1 MISTLLALTVATPAL
16 AAVTVKKGDTLYNI
30 SQRNGVSVPRLRALN
45 NLKGDFLKVGQVL
58 KVGAPTPRAPVA
70 VKPAA
75 KTVAVKTVPVKKV
88 PMKTAS
94 AKPLQA
100 AKYTV
105 RSGDTLN
112 KIAGRGQISVAT
124 LQRANKLSGT
134 LIRVGQVLKVP
145 SPGSQ
150 VATVPS
156 LPPSMEARTIYTYR
170 TVGVHDTFVTLSAVA
185 ERNAKLSPAQF
196 MAMNKLS
203 APWVYPGMKV
213 LLPVRVPVPIPP
225 APQHP
230 PITLTAT
237 RVLGISVQVIKVDLR
252 HRDVLVSPVLP
263 QQGIGSSARVN
274 TLAKLSGAA
283 AVINGS
289 YFHPRS
295 YIPAGDLVVQ
305 GKRVSWGRI
314 PVALSIT
321 PDNRAHIGTSGGSW
335 AGAETVV
342 ASGPQIVVGGVVQTN
357 AGYSAVF
364 RDPGLFRRASRSA
377 IGLSSNRDLML
388 VSTLTPLT
396 TTEMGKVM
404 ARLGAREA
412 LLLDGG
418 SSTGL
423 SWNNRPILP
432 SIRSV
437 SYGIGIFVDYAGRR
451 YSRS

>member
-58 KVGAPTPRAPVA
+58 NVGAPTPKAHMA
-70 VKPAA
+70 LKPAA
-75 KTVAVKTVPVKKV
+75 KIVAVKKAPVKKA
-88 PMKTAS
+88 P
-94 AKPLQA
+94 AKPAQP

-105 RSGDTLN
+105 RSGDTLS
-112 KIAGRGQISVAT
+112 KIAKRGQISVAT

-134 LIRVGQVLKVP
+134 LIRVGQVLSVP
-145 SPGSQ
+145 SPGAQ
-150 VATVPS
+150 VAAAAVPS
-156 LPPSMEARTIYTYR
+156 LPPRMEARTIYTYR

-185 ERNAKLSPAQF
+185 QRNAKLSPAQF
-196 MAMNKLS
+196 MTLNKLS
-203 APWVYPGMKV
+203 VPWVYPGMKV

-230 PITLTAT
+230 PITLNAT

-295 YIPAGDLVVQ
+295 YVPAGDLVVQ
-305 GKRVSWGRI
+305 GKLLSWGRI

-321 PDNRAHIGTSGGSW
+321 PDNRAHIGGSGGNW
-335 AGAETVV
+335 AGVETVV

-364 RDPGLFRRASRSA
+364 RDPGLFRRAARSA
-377 IGLSSNRDLML
+377 IGLSSNRDLIL

-432 SIRSV
+432 SVRSV